1 MKTEIFENDNIRE
14 HMRAHAPQL
23 EVSFFESFSRIRVD
37 GKNTIKK
44 RYVST
49 QIFSYAEK
57 DEREIRVAAV

>member
-1 MKTEIFENDNIRE
+1 
-14 HMRAHAPQL
+14 MRAHAPQL
-23 EVSFFESFSRIRVD
+23 EVSVFESFSRIRVD